1 MKKKIILIL
10 LVLIVVICLILAI
23 TSKNNK
29 EEDTTTYKDTK
40 VSKMTIENNITSSGE
55 ITGEEVTIELNTYRY
70 FKEMYFE
77 VGDSVKKGEK
87 ILKYTNGTYYKAPY
101 DLVITDYNLPDAKE
115 KIKDNNYLK
124 VIKTSVLEMTLN
136 IDETQINDVSEGNEV
151 KITLSALDDKEY
163 TGKITFINQIGNYSN
178 SGTKY
183 TALVEFENDG
193 NVKIGMSASAEVTIE
208 KEEDVIAVPI
218 EAIISENNKKYVLV
232 VNNNKTEQV
241 EVETGISSSAYVE
254 IKSGLSG
261 DETIRMIDNT
271 SSDKNSFGMNERGNE
286 DFGDMNGKKD
296 FPSGGMPNE
305 KR

>member
-208 KEEDVIAVPI
+208 KAEDVIAVPI

-232 VNNNKTEQV
+232 VNDNKTEQV

-261 DETIRMIDNT
+261 NETIRMIDNT

>member
-136 IDETQINDVSEGNEV
+136 IDETQINDISEGNEV

-208 KEEDVIAVPI
+208 KAEDVIAVPI

-232 VNNNKTEQV
+232 VNDNKTEQV

-261 DETIRMIDNT
+261 NETIRMIDNT

>member
-1 MKKKIILIL
+1 MKKKIILMVI
-10 LVLIVVICLILAI
+10 VIVVVVCLIFII

-101 DLVITDYNLPDAKE
+101 DLVITDYNLPDSKE

-124 VIKTSVLEMTLN
+124 VIKTSTLEMTLN

-208 KEEDVIAVPI
+208 KAEDVIAVPI

-232 VNNNKTEQV
+232 VNDNKTEQV

-261 DETIRMIDNT
+261 DETIRMIDNS
-271 SSDKNSFGMNERGNE
+271 SSDKNSFGMNDRGNE
-286 DFGDMNGKKD
+286 DFEDMNGKKD